1 MPRLYF
7 RVESDWEKVVKL
19 REEISKLESQI
30 KTMDANKAPH
40 AVAVLNKQVIQSQ
53 KQLKGMVSDAAKAA
67 VIMDG
72 DFKTKIYSG
81 SQAVNEY
88 TKRVISAKDR
98 LRELQTE
105 YRRLSGRH
113 TELGKNTYQG
123 IAIKKQM
130 DGVSNSMAMAKDKLF
145 ALSQEQSKARLSVKQ
160 LKDEYALY
168 DTQVKDTTSSTFSLG
183 KAFGVIGGVAVL
195 KRLGSEI
202 INVRGQ
208 FRAMEISL
216 ETMVGENKAKA
227 LLADIK
233 QYAAISPLGLKEV
246 QASTEMMIGFNVE
259 AEKVPR
265 FIQAIGDISRGENQK
280 FQSLSLA
287 FSQMSAAGK
296 LMGQDLNQMI
306 NAGFNPL
313 QIISEKTGKSMAQ
326 LRDEMSKGAISAE
339 TVQQAFIDATS
350 AGGKFYG
357 MSEKQSQEVAGQ
369 MAILS
374 DTISNKLNEIGESNE
389 GIIKSG
395 IGVATSMVNNYET
408 IGRVTAGLIA
418 TYGTYRTA
426 LMLNAAL
433 ELGSTKAVW
442 SKVTATKAATVAQDT
457 YNKVL
462 KMNPY
467 VAVGAAV
474 VALGIAM
481 WTLADHTTAAEK
493 AQKEY
498 NETKETSVQKD
509 KEHKEKLEELI
520 SAIQSE
526 YTSSLDRVKA
536 MDEIKKAYPAL
547 FQKYID
553 EKGHIKDLIGLWKEY
568 NEEASRGKVKENNDS
583 YQKAKSNYEQKL
595 KDYNNNT
602 YLANTNTYVTPA
614 QAQLSAKK
622 ELDKAEQLMRQWQKD
637 VRSDELAQW
646 QLDLKKNT
654 DLQIKTELN
663 EMKRLQQARKVNP
676 RYSLSVGVGSLKGSV
691 TESELR
697 QRAATLE
704 SELSSRNPKAETK
717 NKSYWEKKKKEAEA
731 VLESIASDQKRLMDA
746 GNFKGI
752 DAKIAESY
760 KTNSKLLKEAE
771 KELKP
776 YDSYSKQENQAEK
789 VRKQTDKYNV
799 LLSKQALEEKRTTED
814 LQAQVDEARVKAM
827 DEGSQKT
834 IAEMELNFKK
844 ERQAIDRQKEDLLR
858 KRISDAR
865 DEFESNPKN
874 KGKTFDGSE
883 ISLSDDDTKYF
894 DELYKSTISNNEK
907 AYSSLVNQ
915 YLAYSDERI
924 AIEKKFNDDVA
935 IMQEARKKAEGA
947 GDTDGVAKIDRSIS
961 KRNEKFNEDTQALDL
976 EQLKKDLNWEQV
988 FGNLD
993 KVSTNS
999 LTNLKVKL
1007 KDFVGQIKNLSPEN
1021 MKELM
1026 DAIEGIDNKIS
1037 ERNPFESM
1045 SVSFKELRNAT
1056 ELAKAA
1062 QDAYNKAVENGTQK
1076 EIDNAKATLDNA
1088 RDKKQKALAEST
1100 IALRN
1105 GVNEA
1110 GQYVD
1115 SANQILGI
1123 MEAIGI
1129 ETPEWLN
1136 KYMSGV
1142 GEMLNG
1148 LSSIDL
1154 TKPMS
1159 IVTGSLQT
1167 LKGALT
1173 SVVSLGGLIPGL
1185 GGADYSR
1192 YNEMKDQYDTL
1203 NTIWDQLIDKKK
1215 EYIGISYGSEAN
1227 KVGKEAL
1234 ELAQK
1239 SIDSYRTL
1247 GLELLNSGASAGS
1260 RSIGKRIRKGM
1271 SREGWD
1277 QWDSFANSIGMNPD
1291 DVGGRMEGLFSLS
1304 IEQLEKLKS
1313 EAPTFWAKLNDET
1326 REYLNSIIEGGER
1339 LEEIQEQIKEQLTQ
1353 VSFDNV
1359 FDSFV
1364 DTLMDMDSSSKD
1376 FANNFEEY
1384 MQRAVLTT
1392 MVGNKFNSRLQTWYD
1407 NFAKAN
1413 EDKAGITKDEM
1424 DKSQAEWDAIV
1435 ADAVAERD
1443 QLKNLFGWDSA
1454 SSSQSASSKGYQ
1466 TISQDTGEEL
1476 KGRFTALQAAGEE
1489 IKRLNMEQT
1498 MSLKEFAAR
1507 AGEILTVN
1515 SDIRNIADDTRN
1527 ILASTYLET
1536 VEIKENTGAIIKPI
1550 KSMAAD
1556 IAEVKQNTK
1565 GLSSR

>member
-40 AVAVLNKQVIQSQ
+40 AVAALNKQVIQSQ

-389 GIIKSG
+389 GLIKSG
-395 IGVATSMVNNYET
+395 IGVATSLVNNYET
-408 IGRVTAGLIA
+408 IGRVIAGLIA

-442 SKVTATKAATVAQDT
+442 EKIKATQAVTVAQDA

-467 VAVGAAV
+467 IAVGAAV
-474 VALGIAM
+474 VTLGIAL
-481 WTLADHTTAAEK
+481 WTLTDHTSAAEK
-493 AQKEY
+493 AQKRF
-498 NETKETSVQKD
+498 NETSAASKKQLDELRSSAESLISIIKSETSTQYD
-509 KEHKEKLEELI
+509 KTKAYKELQNLMPTVFSNMDIEKLKLMDHLSLNKQISEEI
-520 SAIQSE
+520 NRRE
-526 YTSSLDRVKA
+526 RV
-536 MDEIKKAYPAL
+536 
-547 FQKYID
+547 
-553 EKGHIKDLIGLWKEY
+553 
-568 NEEASRGKVKENNDS
+568 V
-583 YQKAKSNYEQKL
+583 AKTNAV
-595 KDYNNNT
+595 
-602 YLANTNTYVTPA
+602 LA
-614 QAQLSAKK
+614 QR
-622 ELDKAEQLMRQWQKD
+622 ELDKA
-637 VRSDELAQW
+637 
-646 QLDLKKNT
+646 
-654 DLQIKTELN
+654 
-663 EMKRLQQARKVNP
+663 KRLASGSAGMYSNGQDILNQQRIQEAEE
-676 RYSLSVGVGSLKGSV
+676 
-691 TESELR
+691 TLR
-697 QRAATLE
+697 LANKAVEDIEKLQAEA
-704 SELSSRNPKAETK
+704 NKPKETGIETK
-717 NKSYWEKKKKEAEA
+717 NKSYWEKKKQEAEA
-731 VLESIASDQKRLMDA
+731 SRNALGVEKNNSKEWAKYTDQIRTAQKNIDLYSDSKTAKQESAAEKKAKKQKENQEKLNESLLSLQRQNQQDEANLLEEGTAKKLAQIKADFDAQDQAIKKKAKDFAKINKEASVKGVNADGLTTEQQSEIDKANKLNSDNQVKQEGEVYKAELESMRGYLKEYGTFQQQKLA
-746 GNFKGI
+746 
-752 DAKIAESY
+752 IAEEYAEKIRKAQGEGERLTLEKQRDSAIRNVDN
-760 KTNSKLLKEAE
+760 KAISQNIDWQIAFGNLAGILDSQLKETFE
-771 KELKP
+771 GLKEYVKTDEFKRAP
-776 YDSYSKQENQAEK
+776 N
-789 VRKQTDKYNV
+789 TDKQIIYEAIERLREVVPTGEGTLDFSLIKSQMDKLGEAINAHQAATFTQTLAQDNLTKATENYN
-799 LLSKQALEEKRTTED
+799 KALKSGDESQIKSTKTTLD
-814 LQAQVDEARVKAM
+814 IAKKAKVNA
-827 DEGSQKT
+827 DK
-834 IAEMELNFKK
+834 AY
-844 ERQAIDRQKEDLLR
+844 
-858 KRISDAR
+858 
-865 DEFESNPKN
+865 
-874 KGKTFDGSE
+874 
-883 ISLSDDDTKYF
+883 DDTKDKMQNIGQEF
-894 DELYKSTISNNEK
+894 KDTASETVSGLNLVGEGFRGFASKSLPEIFRGLQNTVAGLAKLDIKGKVGDAISSFSKAISN
-907 AYSSLVNQ
+907 
-915 YLAYSDERI
+915 
-924 AIEKKFNDDVA
+924 
-935 IMQEARKKAEGA
+935 A
-947 GDTDGVAKIDRSIS
+947 GV
-961 KRNEKFNEDTQALDL
+961 
-976 EQLKKDLNWEQV
+976 
-988 FGNLD
+988 
-993 KVSTNS
+993 
-999 LTNLKVKL
+999 
-1007 KDFVGQIKNLSPEN
+1007 VGQIIGAVLSILDVL
-1021 MKELM
+1021 K
-1026 DAIEGIDNKIS
+1026 DGIGPLIS
-1037 ERNPFESM
+1037 
-1045 SVSFKELRNAT
+1045 
-1056 ELAKAA
+1056 
-1062 QDAYNKAVENGTQK
+1062 GI
-1076 EIDNAKATLDNA
+1076 IDT
-1088 RDKKQKALAEST
+1088 
-1100 IALRN
+1100 
-1105 GVNEA
+1105 
-1110 GQYVD
+1110 
-1115 SANQILGI
+1115 ILG
-1123 MEAIGI
+1123 AINGI
-1129 ETPEWLN
+1129 IKN
-1136 KYMSGV
+1136 IISGKMFV
-1142 GEMLNG
+1142 QIF
-1148 LSSIDL
+1148 SSIRDGIGNL
-1154 TKPMS
+1154 
-1159 IVTGSLQT
+1159 
-1167 LKGALT
+1167 
-1173 SVVSLGGLIPGL
+1173 
-1185 GGADYSR
+1185 
-1192 YNEMKDQYDTL
+1192 L
-1203 NTIWDQLIDKKK
+1203 NTITFGGFGSWTDGNAKETADKIAQLTSSNDALKVSIDALKDEIKGSNGSK
-1215 EYIGISYGSEAN
+1215 SISAYNEARD
-1227 KVGKEAL
+1227 
-1234 ELAQK
+1234 AQK
-1239 SIDSYRTL
+1239 RYEENLRQILDAQMGYHSSHHSNSYYWNLNKNSLSQVNSLL
-1247 GLELLNSGASAGS
+1247 GTSLGNSWGDFSKLTADQMNE
-1260 RSIGKRIRKGM
+1260 IRKHLPDIWSEMIDQGKYGDRFKDDWNNYADQAGKVLEM
-1271 SREGWD
+1271 TDNLRE
-1277 QWDSFANSIGMNPD
+1277 S
-1291 DVGGRMEGLFSLS
+1291 
-1304 IEQLEKLKS
+1304 
-1313 EAPTFWAKLNDET
+1313 
-1326 REYLNSIIEGGER
+1326 
-1339 LEEIQEQIKEQLTQ
+1339 LTQ
-1353 VSFDNV
+1353 ISFDSLR
-1359 FDSFV
+1359 DSFV
-1364 DTLMDMDSSSKD
+1364 DSLMDMDKKASD
-1376 FANNFEEY
+1376 FASDFQKY
-1384 MQRAVLTT
+1384 MTKAL
-1392 MVGNKFNSRLQTWYD
+1392 LD
-1407 NFAKAN
+1407 FAIG
-1413 EDKAGITKDEM
+1413 DLLDDEM
-1424 DKSQAEWDAIV
+1424 KEWYESWADTMNKQDGKLTDKQVDDYAKWWDDMVNKGLAK
-1435 ADAVAERD
+1435 RD
-1443 QLKNLFGWDSA
+1443 EIAKLTGYTGDSS

-1466 TISQDTGEEL
+1466 TMSQDTGEEL